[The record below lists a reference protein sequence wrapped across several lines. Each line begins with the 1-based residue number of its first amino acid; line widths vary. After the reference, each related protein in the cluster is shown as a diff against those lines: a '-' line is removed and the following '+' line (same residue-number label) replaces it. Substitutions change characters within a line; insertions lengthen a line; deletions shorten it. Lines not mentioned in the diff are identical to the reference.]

1 MKEVFLQLVRLG
13 IGTDAT
19 VSLSD
24 GVDWDAVETLAKQ
37 HGMMGIVCDA
47 VQEFKGLR
55 GLCQENLP
63 PLTTWLRWIGE
74 VQLEEERYNH
84 QWNEACKMAQLFH
97 QNQICTY
104 VLKGV
109 VVSECYPKPQHRV
122 SSDVDCF
129 LLPEEGDFDAWD
141 KGNHLIEETGG
152 DVEKVFY
159 KNSTFHL
166 PGLTVEDHRYMV
178 PFRGNKTLR
187 KLEWF
192 LQSELKE
199 GSKSSRGSS
208 SSRFEGTELWRP
220 PVMVSALFL
229 IEHAYSHFLHEGLT
243 WRHVLDW
250 VMFSQEH
257 KDEINWVV
265 FDAKID
271 EFGFRKFYDVFN
283 TIGQEAFGIGSS
295 RIRDLENSTNN
306 SQLDT
311 DSKHSASTCELVERK
326 HSSKQKSLMIA
337 DIWAPLDVHDSVRG
351 FKGKLALVGNTWRA
365 RWKYRYFTDMSWLT
379 ALWIQV
385 KGFLFEK
392 NPKLC

>member
-24 GVDWDAVETLAKQ
+24 GIDWDAVETLAKQ

-199 GSKSSRGSS
+199 GSKSLRGSS
-208 SSRFEGTELWRP
+208 GSRFEGTELWRP

-250 VMFSQEH
+250 VMFSRKH
-257 KDEINWVV
+257 RVEINWEE
-265 FDAKID
+265 FDSRID
-271 EFGFRKFYDVFN
+271 EFGFRKFYDAYSRLGQYL
-283 TIGQEAFGIGSS
+283 IGEIQVSS
-295 RIRDLENSTNN
+295 FTFLEKKM
-306 SQLDT
+306 L
-311 DSKHSASTCELVERK
+311 
-326 HSSKQKSLMIA
+326 A
-337 DIWAPLDVHDSVRG
+337 DVWAPLDLHESVRG

-365 RWKYRYFTDMSWLT
+365 RWKYRYFTDITWFT

-392 NPKLC
+392 TPTLY